1 MIGGLK
7 RRVQSYL
14 SDRRLAAGLRHVS
27 GPHVVALGA
36 DDTGVVVLARNAE
49 WYLKD
54 CIDHHLGL
62 GARHVVVIDAGST
75 DQTAAIASAHA
86 DVTLL
91 ATTLPLVTFE
101 SALRTA
107 AARRVLQ
114 GGWVLFADPDEMA
127 EPPVPLPQLVAYAN
141 TAGYTAIL
149 GQILDMVP
157 TIGAGVRASYADA
170 RATGSTF
177 TTFGLES
184 VPYGDPSFHLDW
196 FTRANH
202 VPDPGVRMLAGGMRK
217 LVFGQD
223 PVLSKHVL
231 VRNRPDIELMSHP
244 HCAGNV
250 TLADITIAV
259 RRYMFA
265 GDWQARD
272 RATVAA
278 GTWAH
283 GEDAQRLNVAGAVG
297 WELRVPQPQA
307 WTGTEAV
314 LEQGFLYASD
324 AARKALRP
332 ARP

>member
-1 MIGGLK
+1 M
-7 RRVQSYL
+7 QSYL
-14 SDRRLAAGLRHVS
+14 TDRKLAAGLRHVS
-27 GPHVVALGA
+27 GPQVVALGD

-49 WYLKD
+49 WYLQD
-54 CIDHHLGL
+54 CLDHHLAL

-91 ATTLPLVTFE
+91 STTLPLATYE

-114 GGWVLFADPDEMA
+114 GGWALFADPDEMA
-127 EPPVPLPQLVAYAN
+127 EPPVPLARLVAYAN
-141 TAGYTAIL
+141 TGGFTAIL

-157 TIGAGVRASYADA
+157 TTAADLRTSYADA
-170 RATGSTF
+170 RTTGSAY
-177 TTFGLES
+177 TTDGLEW

-196 FTRANH
+196 FTRDNH

-217 LVFGQD
+217 LVFDQD
-223 PVLSKHVL
+223 PILSKHVL
-231 VRNRPDIELMSHP
+231 VRNLAEIELMSHP

-272 RATVAA
+272 RASVAA

-283 GEDAQRLNVAGAVG
+283 GEDAQRLKVAGAVG
-297 WELRVPQPQA
+297 WELRVPRPQL

-324 AARKALRP
+324 AARNALRP
-332 ARP
+332 AKP